1 MAFEFKLADLGE
13 GITEAEIRG
22 WLVGEGDWVAEHQ
35 AVVEVETDKAVVEV
49 PTPEAGR
56 VIRLHHPEGA
66 IVPVGA
72 TLLSIETGGDVAQV
86 DAASASVQPREKKE
100 SFGIVG
106 ELPEAVEPPRV
117 QPEFV
122 AVKALPAVRALAKEL
137 GVGLEHI
144 AGTGPEGSIRA
155 EDVRLTAT
163 RSALPQRAKPVADGS
178 YRKPMRAV
186 RRTIARNLLRSQQLT
201 AFVTNMDEFDVTRL
215 WELKQRERPLLDAE
229 DLHLT
234 FLPFFIKAVQHAL
247 TEFPRFNARIDEESN
262 EVVFLTECHMGV
274 AVDTEDGLM
283 VPVVR
288 DIGQKS
294 ILDLARELQALSQ
307 AARDRSIAAENLQ
320 GSTITLT
327 NFGSYGGQFATPILN
342 YPNVAIVGCGRI
354 RRKPWIYEDEIAIRQ
369 VLPLSLTFDHRIT
382 DGAEASRFL
391 SKIGRYLENPG
402 LLFLESV

>member
-35 AVVEVETDKAVVEV
+35 AVVEVETDKAVVEI

-56 VIRLHHPEGA
+56 VIRLHYLEGA

-72 TLLSIETGGDVAQV
+72 TLLSIETGDAVPV
-86 DAASASVQPREKKE
+86 DAASAEARPREKKE

-106 ELPEAVEPPRV
+106 ELPEAVDPARV
-117 QPEFV
+117 QPASVE
-122 AVKALPAVRALAKEL
+122 VKALPAVRALAKEL
-137 GVGLEHI
+137 GVGLDHV

-155 EDVRLTAT
+155 EDVRLAAT

-234 FLPFFIKAVQHAL
+234 FLPFFIQAVQHAL

-369 VLPLSLTFDHRIT
+369 LLPLSLTFDHRIT

-391 SKIGRYLENPG
+391 NKVGRYLENPG